1 MRGVDAGS
9 KIRVCGD
16 SAHCVTLRD
25 VEPPA
30 RDVVLGEADMAGMHC
45 GSGVSHG
52 PSHEKPHN
60 TSP

>member
-1 MRGVDAGS
+1 LRCLDAGS
-9 KIRVCGD
+9 KMRVCSD

-30 RDVVLGEADMAGMHC
+30 RDVVLGEADMPRVHC

-52 PSHEKPHN
+52 PSHEKSHN

>member
-1 MRGVDAGS
+1 MRGLDTRG

-16 SAHCVTLRD
+16 GVHCVTLRD

-30 RDVVLGEADMAGMHC
+30 RDIVLGEADMPRVHC
-45 GSGVSHG
+45 GSGVIHG
-52 PSHEKPHN
+52 PSHEKSHN